1 MKDYRVL
8 IHPATYQRS
17 IDYLDRLKAGEIAGE
32 YLKRKLADRDRSQL
46 SIERFIELL
55 LQTKHI
61 CIFAESA
68 VYGDGSDW
76 NQDELSRL
84 GDISIATPVTVYDN
98 GRHVQPE
105 VHIRPFAATL
115 IFTPGA
121 LLRTGRGSIPA
132 DWQEVTK
139 DGGIFDAAGYYRLY
153 ERRLLP
159 GLTYANSIAQANHK
173 KAFITIPG
181 LGCGQFAG
189 VFKGQLGKRLKT
201 ALIELLE
208 THGKNLPHIAAVYY
222 DPYSECT
229 NERMK
234 IDEIDFLVRPLNNGN
249 IRKSQLCR
257 PEFYAEVEDEF
268 DNCELFS
275 FVAWDHVSW
284 PGNDFYED
292 ARMTDDG
299 VKAAAT
305 SSMAVMTGI
314 EGTYNPRIN
323 HYSPPAGYSDWGE
336 VVSKNK
342 LQLEIA
348 NNLTI
353 LP

>member
-1 MKDYRVL
+1 MQDYRVL
-8 IHPATYQRS
+8 IHPITYQRS
-17 IDYLDRLKAGEIAGE
+17 SDYLDRLKSGAIAGE
-32 YLKRKLADRDRSQL
+32 YLTNKLKGNDISQI

-55 LQTKHI
+55 VQTKQP

-68 VYGDGSDW
+68 IYGDGRDW
-76 NQDELSRL
+76 NQAELSLL
-84 GDISIATPVTVYDN
+84 GDISIVTPVTVYDN
-98 GRHVQPE
+98 GRHVRPE
-105 VHIRPFAATL
+105 VHSKPFAATL

-121 LLRTGRGSIPA
+121 LLRNGHAVPA
-132 DWQEVTK
+132 DWQEVTN
-139 DGGIFDAAGYYRLY
+139 DGAFDAAAYYRLY

-159 GLTYANSIAQANHK
+159 GFTYINSIAQSHNK

-189 VFKGQLGKRLKT
+189 IFKGQLGEHLKNT
-201 ALIELLE
+201 LIELLE
-208 THGKNLPHIAAVYY
+208 THGESFSQIAAVYY
-222 DPYSECT
+222 DPYSECE
-229 NERMK
+229 NHRMN
-234 IDEIDFLVRPLNNGN
+234 INGIDFLVRPLNSGN
-249 IRKSQLCR
+249 IRKSQLCK
-257 PEFYAEVEDEF
+257 PEFYAEIEHEF

-275 FVAWDHVSW
+275 FVAWDHISW

-292 ARMTDDG
+292 IRTTDDG

-305 SSMAVMTGI
+305 SSMAVITGI
-314 EGTYNPRIN
+314 EGKYDSRIN

-342 LQLEIA
+342 ILLEVT

>member
-8 IHPATYQRS
+8 IHPVTYQRS
-17 IDYLDRLKAGEIAGE
+17 IDYLDRLKAGDRAGK
-32 YLKRKLADRDRSQL
+32 YLDLKLAERDLSQL
-46 SIERFIELL
+46 AIAEFIELL
-55 LQTKHI
+55 IQTKKT

-68 VYGDGSDW
+68 IYGDGSDW
-76 NQDELSRL
+76 NQTELSLL

-98 GRHVQPE
+98 GRHVGPE

-121 LLRTGRGSIPA
+121 LLRSGNAVVPA
-132 DWQEVTK
+132 DWAEVTM
-139 DGGIFDAAGYYRLY
+139 DGAFDAAGYYRLY

-159 GLTYANSIAQANHK
+159 GFAYINAVAQANNK

-189 VFKGQLGKRLKT
+189 IFKGQLGTHLKN

-208 THGKNLPHIAAVYY
+208 THGNSFPHIAAVYY
-222 DPYSECT
+222 DPYSECK
-229 NERMK
+229 NERTK
-234 IDEIDFLVRPLNNGN
+234 IDAIDFLVRPLNSGN

-257 PEFYAEVEDEF
+257 PEFYAETEHEF
-268 DNCELFS
+268 DNCDLFS

-284 PGNDFYED
+284 PGNDFFAD

-314 EGTYNPRIN
+314 EGKYDPRIY
-323 HYSPPAGYSDWGE
+323 HYAPPAGYDDWDE

-342 LQLEIA
+342 IQLEVA
-348 NNLTI
+348 NNLII
-353 LP
+353 LPS

>member
-1 MKDYRVL
+1 MQDYRVL
-8 IHPATYQRS
+8 IHPVSYQS
-17 IDYLDRLKAGEIAGE
+17 AIDYLDRLKAGAIAGE
-32 YLKRKLADRDRSQL
+32 YLTNKLKDRDLTQL
-46 SIERFIELL
+46 SIEQFIELL
-55 LQTKHI
+55 LQTKKP

-68 VYGDGSDW
+68 IYGDGRDW
-76 NQDELSRL
+76 NQDELSIL

-105 VHIRPFAATL
+105 IHIRPFAGTL

-121 LLRTGRGSIPA
+121 LLRNGHQLFPA
-132 DWQEVTK
+132 DWEEVTNS
-139 DGGIFDAAGYYRLY
+139 GAFDAAGYYRLY

-159 GLTYANSIAQANHK
+159 GFAYINSVAQAHNQ

-189 VFKGQLGKRLKT
+189 EFKGQLGKRLKN
-201 ALIELLE
+201 ALVDLLE
-208 THGKNLPHIAAVYY
+208 TNGKSFPQIAAIYY
-222 DPYSECT
+222 DPYSECE
-229 NERMK
+229 NERKK
-234 IDEIDFLVRPLNNGN
+234 IDGIDFLVRPLNRGN

-257 PEFYAEVEDEF
+257 PEFYAEVDREF

-284 PGNDFYED
+284 PGNDFFDD

-305 SSMAVMTGI
+305 SSMAVITGI
-314 EGTYNPRIN
+314 EGTYDPRIN
-323 HYSPPAGYSDWGE
+323 HYAPPAGYSDWGE

-342 LQLEIA
+342 IQLEVTD
-348 NNLTI
+348 NLTI

>member
-1 MKDYRVL
+1 MQDYRVL
-8 IHPATYQRS
+8 IHPVTYQRS
-17 IDYLDRLKAGEIAGE
+17 IDYLERLKSGTIAGK
-32 YLKRKLADRDRSQL
+32 YLNNKLTDRDLEQL
-46 SIERFIELL
+46 SIEQFIELL
-55 LQTKHI
+55 LQTKHP
-61 CIFAESA
+61 CTFAESA
-68 VYGDGSDW
+68 IYGDGRDW
-76 NQDELSRL
+76 NQDELSLL
-84 GDISIATPVTVYDN
+84 GDISIATPVIVYDN

-105 VHIRPFAATL
+105 IHIRPFAATL

-121 LLRTGRGSIPA
+121 LLRNGHGLAPA
-132 DWQEVTK
+132 DWEEVTN
-139 DGGIFDAAGYYRLY
+139 DGAFDDAAYYRLY

-159 GLTYANSIAQANHK
+159 GFAWIDSVAQAHNK

-189 VFKGQLGKRLKT
+189 IFKGYLGEQLKN

-208 THGKNLPHIAAVYY
+208 THGKSFPQIAAVYY
-222 DPYSECT
+222 DPYSECENYRT
-229 NERMK
+229 NING
-234 IDEIDFLVRPLNNGN
+234 IDLLVRPLNSGN
-249 IRKSQLCR
+249 IRKSQLCK
-257 PEFYAEVEDEF
+257 PEFYAEVENEF

-275 FVAWDHVSW
+275 FVAWDHISW

-292 ARMTDDG
+292 MRTTDDG

-314 EGTYNPRIN
+314 EGKYDPRIN
-323 HYSPPAGYSDWGE
+323 HYSPPAGYTDWGE

-342 LQLEIA
+342 IQLEVT

>member
-1 MKDYRVL
+1 MPDYRVL
-8 IHPATYQRS
+8 IHRATYQRS
-17 IDYLDRLKAGEIAGE
+17 IDYLDRLKAGAIAGE
-32 YLKRKLADRDRSQL
+32 YLNNKLKDRDLEQL
-46 SIERFIELL
+46 SIEQFIELL
-55 LQTKHI
+55 LQTKQP
-61 CIFAESA
+61 CIFAES
-68 VYGDGSDW
+68 VIYGDGRDW
-76 NQDELSRL
+76 NQDELSLL

-105 VHIRPFAATL
+105 VHIRPFSATL

-121 LLRTGRGSIPA
+121 LLRNGHQLVPA
-132 DWQEVTK
+132 DWEEVTN
-139 DGGIFDAAGYYRLY
+139 DGLFDAAAYYRLY

-159 GLTYANSIAQANHK
+159 GFAYINSIAQANNK

-189 VFKGQLGKRLKT
+189 IFKGQLGERLKNT
-201 ALIELLE
+201 LIELLE
-208 THGKNLPHIAAVYY
+208 THGKSFPQIAAVYY
-222 DPYSECT
+222 DPYSECA
-229 NERMK
+229 NDRMK
-234 IDEIDFLVRPLNNGN
+234 INGIDFLVRPLSQGN
-249 IRKSQLCR
+249 IRKSQLCK
-257 PEFYAEVEDEF
+257 PEFYAEVENEF

-275 FVAWDHVSW
+275 FVAWDRISW

-292 ARMTDDG
+292 IRTTDDG

-305 SSMAVMTGI
+305 SSMAVMTGF
-314 EGTYNPRIN
+314 EGKYDPRIN
-323 HYSPPAGYSDWGE
+323 HYSPPAGYTDWGE

-342 LQLEIA
+342 IQLEVA

>member
-1 MKDYRVL
+1 MKDCQVL
-8 IHPATYQRS
+8 IHPITYQLS
-17 IDYLDRLKAGEIAGE
+17 IDYLDRLKSGAIAGK
-32 YLKRKLADRDRSQL
+32 YLNDKLIDRDLAQL

-55 LQTKHI
+55 LQTKKT

-68 VYGDGSDW
+68 IYGDGRDW
-76 NQDELSRL
+76 NQAELSIL
-84 GDISIATPVTVYDN
+84 GDISIATPVMVYDN
-98 GRHVQPE
+98 GRHVRPE
-105 VHIRPFAATL
+105 VHSKPFAATL

-121 LLRTGRGSIPA
+121 LLRSGHALVPV
-132 DWQEVTK
+132 DWEEVTN
-139 DGGIFDAAGYYRLY
+139 DGAFDAAGYYRLY

-159 GLTYANSIAQANHK
+159 GFAHINRVAQANNK
-173 KAFITIPG
+173 QAFITIPG

-189 VFKGQLGKRLKT
+189 IFKGQLGKRLKNT
-201 ALIELLE
+201 LIELLE
-208 THGKNLPHIAAVYY
+208 THGKSFPQIAAVYY
-222 DPYSECT
+222 DPYSECK
-229 NERMK
+229 NDRSK
-234 IDEIDFLVRPLNNGN
+234 INGIDFLVRPLNSGN

-257 PEFYAEVEDEF
+257 PAFYAEVENEF

-284 PGNDFYED
+284 PGNDFYGN

-314 EGTYNPRIN
+314 EGTYDSLIN
-323 HYSPPAGYSDWGE
+323 HYSPPTGYADWGE
-336 VVSKNK
+336 VVSRNK
-342 LQLEIA
+342 IQLEIT

>member
-8 IHPATYQRS
+8 IHPVSYQRS
-17 IDYLDRLKAGEIAGE
+17 SEYLDRLKAGEQAGE
-32 YLKRKLADRDRSQL
+32 YLTNKLKHRDLSQL
-46 SIERFIELL
+46 SIAKFIELL
-55 LQTKHI
+55 LQTKKT

-68 VYGDGSDW
+68 IYGDGSDW
-76 NQDELSRL
+76 TQTELSLL

-98 GRHVQPE
+98 GRHVGPE
-105 VHIRPFAATL
+105 VHIRPFAGTL

-121 LLRTGRGSIPA
+121 LLRSGRAIVPA
-132 DWQEVTK
+132 DWAEVTT
-139 DGGIFDAAGYYRLY
+139 DGTFDVAGYYRLY

-159 GLTYANSIAQANHK
+159 GLAYINAVAQVNNK

-189 VFKGQLGKRLKT
+189 MFKGQLGKRLQN

-208 THGKNLPHIAAVYY
+208 THGKSFSQIAAVYY
-222 DPYSECT
+222 DPYSECE
-229 NERMK
+229 NYRK
-234 IDEIDFLVRPLNNGN
+234 NINGIDFLVRPLNKGN

-257 PEFYAEVEDEF
+257 PEFYAETEHEF
-268 DNCELFS
+268 DNCDLFS

-284 PGNDFYED
+284 PGNDFYAD

-314 EGTYNPRIN
+314 AGKYDQSIY
-323 HYSPPAGYSDWGE
+323 HYAPPAGYSDWGE
-336 VVSKNK
+336 VVSKNQI
-342 LQLEIA
+342 QLEVA

-353 LP
+353 LPS